1 MKKTK
6 ETNLDIIII
15 TGLSGSGKSHAVR
28 HLEDHGYYCID
39 NLPPSLIGSFV
50 DLIARSKQKVRKAAF
65 VTDIRGGEFFGELK
79 DNLKD
84 LKDRGIDYKIIFID
98 ARDEV
103 LIRRFSENRRAHPL
117 GAGRTYAEAIETER
131 AALEPIRRVADH
143 TIDTSELKNAD
154 LAAAINRALGGSGE
168 ASEFN
173 VVVQSFGYKYGIP
186 AEADIVLDMRFV
198 PNPFYV
204 DSLKHLTGK
213 SRRVREYVM
222 RSPEAVRFIDSIVG
236 IFDELKPAFVR
247 EGKNS
252 LNISFGCTG
261 GQHRS
266 VAAAITVHERLL
278 KKGEKAVLKHR
289 DI

>member
-6 ETNLDIIII
+6 DVNMDIIII
-15 TGLSGSGKSHAVR
+15 TGLSGSGKSHAIR

-65 VTDIRGGEFFGELK
+65 VTDIRGGEFFGELRE
-79 DNLKD
+79 NLKD
-84 LKDRGIDYKIIFID
+84 LKDRGINYKIIFID

-103 LIRRFSENRRAHPL
+103 LIRRFSENRRSHPL

-131 AALEPIRRVADH
+131 AALEPIRRVADCA
-143 TIDTSELKNAD
+143 IDTSELKNAD
-154 LAAAINRALGGSGE
+154 LATAINRALGDDEGTSG
-168 ASEFN
+168 FK
-173 VVVQSFGYKYGIP
+173 VLIQSFGYKYGIP
-186 AEADIVLDMRFV
+186 AEADIVLDMRFI

-204 DSLKHLTGK
+204 DSLKNLTGK

-222 RSPEAVRFIDSIVG
+222 RAPETERFIDSIVDM
-236 IFDELKPAFVR
+236 FEELKPAFIR

-266 VAAAITVHERLL
+266 VATAIMVYERL
-278 KKGEKAVLKHR
+278 KKNNEEAVLKHR
-289 DI
+289 DL